1 MRKKNEGD
9 TLGEKI
15 EATIDKLKKKNVA
28 QLLGD
33 CFYSEVYEKGVP
45 F

>member
-9 TLGEKI
+9 TLCEKI
-15 EATIDKLKKKNVA
+15 EATLEKIKKKKVI

-33 CFYSEVYEKGVP
+33 CFYQETFEQGIP